1 MKLNNKGFA
10 LTSIIYMLIVLFLMI
25 MLLVLANLAT
35 RKVVLDKIKNNVKNE
50 LNQGGTINSSDLP
63 YQNITSGIYYE
74 TLELAFKHA
83 KTGDTIK
90 VLKDVEEITT
100 ATNTKGTTE
109 NPVVL
114 DLNGKTITTSETLT
128 NMGTLSIIGGG
139 TIETNSTAPSNYRF
153 IIQNNGTLSIT
164 ETTLTST
171 AANSEYERGI
181 NLGSTTAKL
190 TINAGTN
197 ITTTGI
203 SIVNDYSQRST
214 ASDPAIYIAGG
225 TITSKKYQAIWQS
238 SPVTT
243 GMVYITGGIIVSEIS
258 QTIYN
263 NSTGKITISGGT
275 ITGGTGCNA
284 VTNNSTGTVEI
295 SAGNISTTNKDA
307 VVNRSTGTVNI
318 SGGTISTNNGGASVA
333 ISDGTVTMT
342 GGTINAAGIGM
353 YINKGTATIGNRNNT
368 QQPSITSRG
377 NSSIYIESTANVTIV
392 GGTVVSNS
400 SYGIFNNT
408 YGTINIETANV
419 ASAHN
424 AVLNWK
430 GTINIAGGSYTS
442 SQADGIRNGGE
453 GKIKVTGGTISSTNK
468 AGISVEAGTVEV
480 TGGTITGKT
489 YGVWVNSSNSPTFT
503 LGTNDGNVNTN
514 SPQISAPT
522 GEGVSKGTGSTFNFY
537 DGAIIGKSNNS
548 MTSNGTLVTPTGYT
562 RKTVLNG
569 TTETSTL
576 GWATD
581 SNDTLLVNDS
591 TEYHVSRT
599 SSEAADK
606 VIKQY
611 TINKPFSANEVY
623 QLEVDIKGS
632 GNLNIYFYGESGY
645 WQVQHINPLY
655 PITNGTTSSD
665 GRHLISLPSDY
676 THFETRF
683 TLKPNGNANVN
694 KYLLFRLNSGNTD
707 AYIKNIKFYKINS
720 GHKISIDPNGGTY
733 NGATAVQTF
742 AAATGQ
748 LMNVGNPTR
757 SGYTFGGWVPVKED
771 YSATWVEVFY
781 HNNKSATELFTSADE
796 AISTDGENKYSILGQ
811 LEKFR
816 TNTSQKFEFLLEYDE
831 ITGEYNRWKQTGNP
845 VNTYIANGTTLE
857 TAKTTMGY
865 EDVSISWSGGGWG
878 GISKSLSP
886 GNTCLDGCPG
896 TGTYWYAIGEY
907 RSFRGGIP
915 GPKTTSTEYTITA
928 GMHLWVKA
936 NNDLSNIR
944 SQVTGVVTNGTYIT
958 KHDVTLKA
966 IWIPN

>member
-1 MKLNNKGFA
+1 MNKIINIMSKKLNNKGFA

-25 MLLVLANLAT
+25 MLLVLANLAQ
-35 RKVVLDKIKNNVKNE
+35 RKLVLDKLKNNVKKE
-50 LNQGGTINSSDLP
+50 LNQTVNINSQDLP

-128 NMGTLSIIGGG
+128 NIGTLSIIGGG

-243 GMVYITGGIIVSEIS
+243 GMVYITDGIIVSEIS

-307 VVNRSTGTVNI
+307 VANNSTGTL
-318 SGGTISTNNGGASVA
+318 TI
-333 ISDGTVTMT
+333 T
-342 GGTINAAGIGM
+342 GGTITTTTGGAGVASANGNVTISGGKITAAGNGVW
-353 YINKGTATIGNRNNT
+353 INKGNATIGNNNGTT
-368 QQPSITSRG
+368 QPEITGISVCG
-377 NSSIYIESTANVTIV
+377 VNVYNTANVTIL
-392 GGTVVSNS
+392 GGTINSES
-400 SYGIFNNT
+400 SYGVYNNST
-408 YGTINIETANV
+408 GTVTIENANITSHQNSVINTKGITRILGGNFTATN
-419 ASAHN
+419 SD
-424 AVLNWK
+424 AVRNSST
-430 GTINIAGGSYTS
+430 GTTTIAGGIFTS
-442 SQADGIRNGGE
+442 NTS
-453 GKIKVTGGTISSTNK
+453 
-468 AGISVEAGTVEV
+468 AGISVGAGTVEV

-548 MTSNGTLVTPTGYT
+548 MTSNGTLVTPIGYS
-562 RKTVLNG
+562 RKTVLDG
-569 TTETSTL
+569 TTETSTI

-581 SNDTLLVNDS
+581 SNDTLIVNDS
-591 TEYHVSRT
+591 TEYSKSNT
-599 SSEAADK
+599 QASNKYEE
-606 VIKQY
+606 IKQY
-611 TINKPFSANEVY
+611 TINAPFAANEVY
-623 QLEVDIKGS
+623 QLEVDAKGTGS
-632 GNLNIYFYGESGY
+632 MYNYFWGASGY
-645 WQVQHINPLY
+645 WQVDTIQQLDGTLKTGTDGNNRIYL
-655 PITNGTTSSD
+655 TNEWK
-665 GRHLISLPSDY
+665 HY
-676 THFETRF
+676 EVRF
-683 TLKPNGNANVN
+683 TLKGTGNANVN
-694 KYLLFRLNSGNTD
+694 KYLLFRVFGGNT

-720 GHKISIDPNGGTY
+720 GHKILIDPNGGTY
-733 NGATAVQTF
+733 NGTTAALTL

-757 SGYTFGGWVPVKED
+757 SGYTFGGWLPTKQAYD
-771 YSATWVEVFY
+771 ATWVEVFY
-781 HNNKSATELFTSADE
+781 HNYGLNNRLFS
-796 AISTDGENKYSILGQ
+796 STDNWAEATGTDSVDKYSILGQ

-816 TNTSQKFEFLLEYDE
+816 ANTSSAFEFLLDYDE
-831 ITGEYNRWKQTGNP
+831 ISGKYNRWRQTANPTTTTSSPGYTRDFTEGHINWTGNAWGGMARSSSSS
-845 VNTYIANGTTLE
+845 TYIDG
-857 TAKTTMGY
+857 
-865 EDVSISWSGGGWG
+865 
-878 GISKSLSP
+878 SP
-886 GNTCLDGCPG
+886 GDG
-896 TGTYWYAIGEY
+896 TWFYAIGAA
-907 RSFRGGIP
+907 SVWNSGIP
-915 GPKTTSTEYTITA
+915 GPNSTKITD
-928 GMHLWVKA
+928 GIHLWVKA
-936 NNDLSNIR
+936 NNDLSNIT
-944 SQVTGVVTNGTYIT
+944 SPVTGVVTNGTYIT

>member
-25 MLLVLANLAT
+25 MLLVLANLAQ

-307 VVNRSTGTVNI
+307 VANNSTGTL
-318 SGGTISTNNGGASVA
+318 TI
-333 ISDGTVTMT
+333 T
-342 GGTINAAGIGM
+342 GGTITTTTGGAGVASANGNVTISGGKITAVGSGVW
-353 YINKGTATIGNRNNT
+353 INKGNVTIGNNNGTT
-368 QQPSITSRG
+368 QPEITGISVCG
-377 NSSIYIESTANVTIV
+377 VNVYSTANVTIL
-392 GGTVVSNS
+392 GGTINSES
-400 SYGIFNNT
+400 SYGVYNNSTGTVTIENANITSYQNSVFNTKGITRILGGNFT
-408 YGTINIETANV
+408 ATNNDAVRNSSTGTT
-419 ASAHN
+419 
-424 AVLNWK
+424 
-430 GTINIAGGSYTS
+430 TIAGGIFTS
-442 SQADGIRNGGE
+442 NTS
-453 GKIKVTGGTISSTNK
+453 
-468 AGISVEAGTVEV
+468 AGISVGAGTVEV

-548 MTSNGTLVTPTGYT
+548 MTSNGTLVTPTGYS

-611 TINKPFSANEVY
+611 SISAPFNTGDVY

-632 GNLNIYFYGESGY
+632 GTLWNYFYGAANYKGCANSKVLGGQTY
-645 WQVQHINPLY
+645 YNY
-655 PITNGTTSSD
+655 D
-665 GRHLISLPSDY
+665 GNNSLSLPSEW
-676 THFETRF
+676 THYEVRF
-683 TLKPNGNANVN
+683 TLGSDGLTNAT
-694 KYLLFRLNSGNTD
+694 KYLLFRLNRGTAD

-720 GHKISIDPNGGTY
+720 GHKISIDPNGGTN
-733 NGATAVQTF
+733 NGTTAVQTF

-757 SGYTFGGWVPVKED
+757 SGYTFGGWLPTKQAYD
-771 YSATWVEVFY
+771 ATWVEVFY
-781 HNNKSATELFTSADE
+781 HNSHTGTVLFSE
-796 AISTDGENKYSILGQ
+796 ANNWAEVKSTDSVDKYSILGQ

-816 TNTSQKFEFLLEYDE
+816 TNTSSEFEFLLDYDE
-831 ITGEYNRWKQTGNP
+831 LSGKYNRWRQTANP
-845 VNTYIANGTTLE
+845 TT
-857 TAKTTMGY
+857 TT
-865 EDVSISWSGGGWG
+865 S
-878 GISKSLSP
+878 SP
-886 GNTCLDGCPG
+886 GYT
-896 TGTYWYAIGEY
+896 
-907 RSFRGGIP
+907 
-915 GPKTTSTEYTITA
+915 KST
-928 GMHLWVKA
+928 
-936 NNDLSNIR
+936 
-944 SQVTGVVTNGTYIT
+944 
-958 KHDVTLKA
+958 
-966 IWIPN
+966 